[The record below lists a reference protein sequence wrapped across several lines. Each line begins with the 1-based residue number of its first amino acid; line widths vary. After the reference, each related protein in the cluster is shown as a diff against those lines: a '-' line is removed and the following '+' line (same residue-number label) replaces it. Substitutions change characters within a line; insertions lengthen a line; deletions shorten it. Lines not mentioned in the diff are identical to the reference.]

1 MWISQTTDFSAFELD
16 ELYWFTNHKYP
27 FAERENIYTITM
39 TSRIPRQIVGFDV
52 DYDKEAE
59 RIQRIIDS
67 VDSAE
72 NYYTDGNP
80 TYLDVIF
87 SGRYNRN
94 TENKNDTHLTESI
107 NADLRHYISGF
118 ARKSRTF
125 FRKQETVHAVL
136 SVSIDAYNTYGEAKL
151 KYQVPVLH
159 RTNEPN
165 KHLHKYR
172 DVPFSILDFL

>member
-27 FAERENIYTITM
+27 LAERENIYTITM

-94 TENKNDTHLTESI
+94 TI
-107 NADLRHYISGF
+107 
-118 ARKSRTF
+118 
-125 FRKQETVHAVL
+125 
-136 SVSIDAYNTYGEAKL
+136 